1 MTTYKNLFSNLTTVE
16 LDMEDCEEGDD
27 EEDWGAGNEED
38 EEEKYDDPAYLGQ
51 IVDEANHKTKDL

>member
-1 MTTYKNLFSNLTTVE
+1 MATVE